1 MLLNLFFEQMDAR
14 LELFL
19 IGAFIFGIYW
29 FILRKYNS
37 LGLRLF
43 VLCALLFLG
52 CCVWLYQDETNLK
65 NMLHSG
71 EEYTAT
77 ILSKSKI
84 ENNNNE
90 VAVSFST
97 SSGSAIQTATSEYIS
112 DAEWNSFEAGKLLT
126 IIYIPHTKQTFVQE
140 SILRFKSDKIYLWFF
155 AGFWLVLGIIL
166 LFALRKLKVHV
177 DENTG
182 AEWLVNDKGKV
193 LLDERKSPAALFTKK
208 ANIVSKLLQ
217 AFNK

>member
-1 MLLNLFFEQMDAR
+1 MLLNLFFENIDAR
-14 LELFL
+14 LELLL

-29 FILRKYNS
+29 FLLRKYNS

-43 VLCALLFLG
+43 VVCAFLFVG

-65 NMLHSG
+65 NMIRSG

-77 ILSKSKI
+77 VLSKSKI
-84 ENNNNE
+84 ENSNN
-90 VAVSFST
+90 AVEISFST
-97 SSGSAIQTATSEYIS
+97 LAGNAVHATTSEYIS
-112 DAEWNSFEAGKLLT
+112 DAEWNSFETGKPVS

-140 SILRFKSDKIYLWFF
+140 SMLRFKNDKIYLWFF

-166 LFALRKLKVHV
+166 LFALRKIKVHT

-182 AEWLVNDKGKV
+182 AEWLVNDNGKV
-193 LLDERKSPAALFTKK
+193 LLDERKSPAALFAKK
-208 ANIVSKLLQ
+208 TNIISKLFQ
-217 AFNK
+217 AFGK